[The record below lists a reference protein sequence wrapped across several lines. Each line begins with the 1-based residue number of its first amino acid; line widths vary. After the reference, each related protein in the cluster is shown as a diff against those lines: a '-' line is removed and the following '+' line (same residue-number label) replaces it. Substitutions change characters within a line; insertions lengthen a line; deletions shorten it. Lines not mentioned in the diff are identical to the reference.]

1 MLLSAL
7 HQQALGTLE
16 VPVLSTAYVGPVP
29 HFVRNETALRQAGT
43 QPLHLLMGRVLNQLL
58 HYQATHSARPRS
70 AAGVGLRREASEPEL
85 QKGWER
91 VAFVEGVDGLSV
103 KGMAEK

>member
-1 MLLSAL
+1 
-7 HQQALGTLE
+7 
-16 VPVLSTAYVGPVP
+16 
-29 HFVRNETALRQAGT
+29 
-43 QPLHLLMGRVLNQLL
+43 MGRVLNQLL

-91 VAFVEGVDGLSV
+91 VAFVEGEDGLSV
-103 KGMAEK
+103 KGMAEKYRVHMFRVPTKGPVIHLSYPRNRNCYQAQTHWP